1 MVIACGRRVEA
12 APTLWMSGNP
22 IQWKIRVSENLFAE
36 LEVRNFA
43 TPPPVRFTALEE
55 SLNFRVN
62 TLHLIPFNPMPAK
75 QTRSGK
81 LISFEGSEGSGKS
94 TQIARLAAHLQKL
107 QRDVVTVRE
116 PGGTEI
122 GEQIRNIIVHNSK
135 GEEMCAETE
144 LLLFAAARAQLVR
157 EIIAPA
163 LLKNTIVLSDR
174 YLDSSTVY
182 QGVARNLSMDPVNQI
197 NHFAV
202 GNVMP
207 DVTVV
212 IDVPTEVSLT
222 RIRQRASD
230 LPDRM
235 ERENIDFYT
244 KVREGY
250 LVLAKGL
257 PERFIVVDG
266 TQNVDVIEKKIWA
279 AIKDRLD

>member
-1 MVIACGRRVEA
+1 MPLKEK
-12 APTLWMSGNP
+12 PTG
-22 IQWKIRVSENLFAE
+22 
-36 LEVRNFA
+36 
-43 TPPPVRFTALEE
+43 T
-55 SLNFRVN
+55 
-62 TLHLIPFNPMPAK
+62 
-75 QTRSGK
+75 

-94 TQIARLAAHLQKL
+94 TQIAHLAARLTDIGY
-107 QRDVVTVRE
+107 DVVTVRE

-135 GEEMCAETE
+135 GEEMCPETE

-157 EIIAPA
+157 ESIVPA
-163 LLKNTIVLSDR
+163 LLRGAIVLSDR
-174 YLDSSTVY
+174 FLDSSTVY
-182 QGVARNLSMDPVNQI
+182 QGIGRNLALGPVNHI

-207 DVTVV
+207 NLTIVL
-212 IDVPTEVSLT
+212 DVPTKVSLQ

-250 LVLAKGL
+250 LLLATEMR
-257 PERFIVVDG
+257 ERLVVISGADKE
-266 TQNVDVIEKKIWA
+266 TNVEKAIWA
-279 AIKDRLD
+279 AVKPRLNGSLGTPPKKKIPLKKTAKPVARKKG